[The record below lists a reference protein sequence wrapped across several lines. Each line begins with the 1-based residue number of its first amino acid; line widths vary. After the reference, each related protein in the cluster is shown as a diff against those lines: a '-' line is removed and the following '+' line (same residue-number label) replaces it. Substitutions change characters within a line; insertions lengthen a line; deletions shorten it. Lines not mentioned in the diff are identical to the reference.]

1 MAMWMTIAVGLAGIN
16 LALLTLLLS
25 VWVRNYRTFRSTLLL
40 GLMLFAGVLAVE
52 NLVAIGAFLSTE
64 MLYAGGKTAMYT
76 VVVLRALQFLAL
88 GFLTVVTLFPSGRIF
103 SSRSKAPAE
112 GKTN

>member
-1 MAMWMTIAVGLAGIN
+1 MAMWMTIAVGLAAVN
-16 LALLTLLLS
+16 LALLSVLLS

-64 MLYAGGKTAMYT
+64 MLYAGGTTAMYT

-88 GFLTVVTLFPSGRIF
+88 GFLTVVTLFPSGQILR
-103 SSRSKAPAE
+103 SRTDSPE
-112 GKTN
+112 GEAN